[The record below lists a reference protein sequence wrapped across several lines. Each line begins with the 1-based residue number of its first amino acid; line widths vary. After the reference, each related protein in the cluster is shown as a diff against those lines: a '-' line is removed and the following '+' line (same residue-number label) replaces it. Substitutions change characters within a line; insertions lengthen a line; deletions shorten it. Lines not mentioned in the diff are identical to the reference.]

1 MNFKI
6 LFIITT
12 FLVLYSYSEHFH
24 SATSV
29 DTFTFVLGIVHPISS
44 LGVSSQGNF
53 AS

>member
-12 FLVLYSYSEHFH
+12 LVLYSYSEHFH